1 MDRPIILIVDRDR
14 DSRAI
19 FRSALEWR
27 GYSVLEAS
35 EGPEALDLARR
46 HTPELIIG
54 DFPLHTAG
62 SKPPL
67 TEAVL
72 RGEMHDNKPHILTV
86 TARLFG
92 TERSPAREASDAVLL
107 KPVEP
112 MRILREVEARLGE
125 PTKPH

>member
-35 EGPEALDLARR
+35 EAPEALELARR
-46 HTPELIIG
+46 HTPDLIIG
-54 DFPLHTAG
+54 DFPLHTHT

-67 TEAVL
+67 TEAAL
-72 RGEMHDNKPHILTV
+72 RGEMRQTRPHILTV
-86 TARLFG
+86 TARPFG
-92 TERSPAREASDAVLL
+92 TERSAVREASDAVLL

-112 MRILREVEARLGE
+112 MRILREVDARLGG
-125 PTKPH
+125 PKPH